1 MGQDRVEDTGGRPEK
16 GPADGARAAAPSPS
30 SPVVRAS
37 DADREAT
44 VSRLQAAVGEG
55 RIDLDEFGQRVDA
68 AYTAVTTAELDRL
81 LADLPRHP
89 VEIVGEVVLDSE
101 PVTTVFG
108 DVKLAVTTGVP
119 RRASTVFGD
128 VRIDLRGLR
137 TAEDTVYLQLSSFFG
152 DVEVIVSEGVAA
164 QLGGFTC
171 FGSRRTQLAPVPR
184 LPGTPRVVVRGWT
197 FFGDLKLRSL
207 APGESASRWR
217 AVMDRLA
224 QRRLPPSA

>member
-1 MGQDRVEDTGGRPEK
+1 MSED
-16 GPADGARAAAPSPS
+16 PSR
-30 SPVVRAS
+30 PVVRAS

-44 VSRLQAAVGEG
+44 VTRLQTAVGEG

-68 AYTAVTTAELDRL
+68 AYAATTIGELDRL
-81 LADLPRHP
+81 LADLPGDR
-89 VEIVGEVVLDSE
+89 VEIVGEVVVDPGPMS
-101 PVTTVFG
+101 TVFG
-108 DVKLAVTTGVP
+108 DIKLTATTGVP
-119 RRASTVFGD
+119 ARASTVFGD

-137 TAEDTVYLQLSSFFG
+137 TAEDTIHLQLASFFG

-164 QLGGFTC
+164 QLEGWTC
-171 FGSRRTQLAPVPR
+171 FGSRKTELAAVPR

-217 AVMDRLA
+217 AVLDRLA
-224 QRRLPPSA
+224 QRRMPPPPA